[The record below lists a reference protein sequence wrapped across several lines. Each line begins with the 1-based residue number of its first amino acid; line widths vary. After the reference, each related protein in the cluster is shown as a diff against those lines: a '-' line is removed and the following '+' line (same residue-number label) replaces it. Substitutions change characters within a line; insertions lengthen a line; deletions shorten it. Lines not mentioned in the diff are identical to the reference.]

1 MSPHLLCPILL
12 CQGFCSK
19 FLTLIFFIA
28 HTHTHTR
35 VFLYIAHGRMM
46 VLFRGVCSNGMLAR
60 LFFSK
65 SHKFLLNETVGAVVR
80 DSALLRP
87 VFVFLEGVFSSRGR
101 WATVIRAPPCRP
113 LGQRSG
119 SFRPLLFPATGTK
132 TKNLRTH
139 SRSRTQCT
147 TIKQAA
153 RRREVDGCLEWECRN
168 LK

>member
-1 MSPHLLCPILL
+1 MLRVLLLNFDI
-12 CQGFCSK
+12 K
-19 FLTLIFFIA
+19 FFIA
-28 HTHTHTR
+28 HTH
-35 VFLYIAHGRMM
+35 VIFNCIAHGMAI
-46 VLFRGVCSNGMLAR
+46 VLFRGIHANGVLAR

-65 SHKFLLNETVGAVVR
+65 PHKFLLNETVGAVVR
-80 DSALLRP
+80 DSAPLLP
-87 VFVFLEGVFSSRGR
+87 VFVFLEGVCSSRGR
-101 WATVIRAPPCRP
+101 WAMVICNHPCCT

-139 SRSRTQCT
+139 SRSRTQHT